1 VPRLSGGVASQ
12 DRPRRYF
19 SWVQRAH
26 LAPRLCRPEA
36 STTSGSEEPRT
47 RAESGWHTA
56 TAPTSHPRSSPSHGG
71 GVEAARWIC
80 VDCPV
85 RSQCLEYALA
95 NRIGDRMWGGTSEQE
110 RRAMLSEH
118 DRSYLRPPLGGAN
131 SRRCEAIVNG
141 GRRSGKVPESVP
153 MAKMLAHPSAPPA
166 VRSDLSQGR
175 HATGR
180 QASPA
185 HLATACRHRS
195 GGGVPGRC
203 NSCTHA
209 STTPALP
216 RRSARLCPSRR

>member
-1 VPRLSGGVASQ
+1 MPLLSLIRRFAVSLPLYGLMPLSLMSAGATATGPAPLGGGGPATRRCGRCLRPLPGDVDADPVVIPEFLVVPRLSGGVASQ

-95 NRIGDRMWGGTSEQE
+95 NRIGDGMWGGTSERE

-118 DRSYLRPPLGGAN
+118 DRSYLRPPLTVRTRVAA
-131 SRRCEAIVNG
+131 RR
-141 GRRSGKVPESVP
+141 
-153 MAKMLAHPSAPPA
+153 L
-166 VRSDLSQGR
+166 
-175 HATGR
+175 
-180 QASPA
+180 
-185 HLATACRHRS
+185 
-195 GGGVPGRC
+195 
-203 NSCTHA
+203 
-209 STTPALP
+209 
-216 RRSARLCPSRR
+216 